1 MPKNA
6 WAFSV
11 LCLTARKGKVVNM
24 EIKKMY
30 IDGQWVESESGKT
43 RNSINPANGEVLAVI
58 TEGDASDA
66 HRAIAAAKKSFYET
80 REWRDMDSQSR
91 GDIIL
96 KIADGIEKERDE
108 FARLDCLDNG
118 KPLREAECDVD
129 DAIHT
134 FRYYSSLIKA
144 PSGGVYDVNEGFG
157 KMHSY
162 TVYEPVGV
170 CAQIT
175 PWNYPLLM
183 GVWKLAPA
191 LAAGNS
197 VVFKPSS
204 NCVLS
209 SVKLFEVFEKAGLPK
224 GAANLVLGAGS
235 TIGNELAESNDVDM
249 ITFTGSTEV
258 GQSIMRAAAG
268 NVKKIGLELGG
279 KSPNVI
285 FADADLEGA
294 VEWAMIGIFLNQGE
308 ICSAGSR
315 IIIEES
321 IKDKFVKRLAER
333 ANAIT
338 IGNPLDN
345 PDMGPL
351 VSESHMNKV
360 LEYIKKGVD
369 EGATL
374 VCGGERYTEGECAKG
389 YFIRP
394 TVFDNCTDDMTIV
407 KEEIFGPVVTVQTFK
422 TESEAVEM
430 ANNTEYG
437 LAGAVFTADGA
448 RALRVIKEIRAG
460 ITWINCY
467 NPCFNE
473 APWGGYK
480 KSGIGRELGVHG
492 LEEYREAK
500 QININLNPGI
510 VGWYE
515 H

>member
-1 MPKNA
+1 
-6 WAFSV
+6 
-11 LCLTARKGKVVNM
+11 M

-30 IDGQWVESESGKT
+30 IDGAWVESESGQT
-43 RNSINPANGEVLAVI
+43 RASINPANGETIAQV
-58 TEGDASDA
+58 TEGTAADAKK
-66 HRAIAAAKKSFYET
+66 AIAAAKRSFYET
-80 REWRDMDSQSR
+80 REWRDMDAQAR
-91 GDIIL
+91 GDILL
-96 KIADGIEKERDE
+96 KIADELEAAKDE
-108 FARLDCLDNG
+108 LARIDSMDQG

-129 DAIHT
+129 DAVHA
-134 FRYYSSLIKA
+134 FRYYASLIKA
-144 PSGGVYDVNEGFG
+144 PQGGVYQVNEGFG

-162 TVYEPVGV
+162 TVHEPVGV

-191 LAAGNS
+191 IAAGNS
-197 VVFKPSS
+197 IVFKPSS
-204 NCVLS
+204 SCVLS
-209 SVKLFEVFEKAGLPK
+209 CVRLFELFEKVGMPK
-224 GAANLVLGAGS
+224 GSVNLVLGPGAA
-235 TIGNELAESNDVDM
+235 IGHALAESPDVDM
-249 ITFTGSTEV
+249 VTFTGSTEV

-315 IIIEES
+315 ILIEES
-321 IKDKFVKRLAER
+321 VKDNFVRRLAER

-338 IGNPLDN
+338 FGNPLDN

-351 VSESHMNKV
+351 VSESHMDKV
-360 LEYIKKGVD
+360 LAYIKKGIE

-374 VCGGERYTEGECAKG
+374 VCGGERYAEGECAKG
-389 YFIRP
+389 YYVRP
-394 TVFDNCTDDMTIV
+394 TIFDDCTDDMAIV
-407 KEEIFGPVVTVQTFK
+407 REEIFGPVVTVQTFR
-422 TESEAVEM
+422 TEQEAIDM

-448 RALRVIKEIRAG
+448 RALRVIKELRAG

-480 KSGIGRELGVHG
+480 KSGIGRELGIHG
-492 LEEYREAK
+492 LEEYQEIK

-510 VGWYE
+510 VGWYT